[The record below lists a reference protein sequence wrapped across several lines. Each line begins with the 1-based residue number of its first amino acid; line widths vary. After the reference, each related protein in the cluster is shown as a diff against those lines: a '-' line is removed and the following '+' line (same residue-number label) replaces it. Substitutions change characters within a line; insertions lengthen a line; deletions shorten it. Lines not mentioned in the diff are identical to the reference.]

1 MSPVKIA
8 VLVSGSGSNLQTIID
23 HIEDKKINGEIAVVV
38 SNRSGAYGLERA
50 NSHNIEGIFISAKG
64 LDDEEYSRE
73 VVKVLKDRNVE
84 LVVLAGYLKIISP
97 YFVEEF
103 RNRIINIHPS
113 LIPSF
118 CGKGCYGLK
127 VHEKAVEYG
136 VKVSGATVHFVNEEA
151 DNGPII
157 IQKTV
162 EVDYEDTAESLQKK
176 VLKVEHEIL
185 PEAVRLFCD
194 NKLSVIGRKV
204 QITKI
209 IS

>member
-1 MSPVKIA
+1 MSPIKIA

-38 SNRSGAYGLERA
+38 SNRSAAYGLERA
-50 NSHNIEGIFISAKG
+50 KNHNIEGIFLSAKG

-73 VVKVLKDRNVE
+73 LVKIFKDRNIE
-84 LVVLAGYLKIISP
+84 LVVMAGYLKIISP

-103 RNRIINIHPS
+103 RDRIINIHPS

-118 CGKGCYGLK
+118 CGKGYYGMK

-136 VKVSGATVHFVNEEA
+136 VKVSGATVHFVDEEA

-162 EVDYEDTAESLQKK
+162 EVDYEDTAETLQKK

-185 PEAVRLFCD
+185 PEAVRLFCE
-194 NKLSVIGRKV
+194 NRLSVIGRKV
-204 QITKI
+204 QITR
-209 IS
+209 

>member
-1 MSPVKIA
+1 MSPVRIA

-23 HIEDKKINGEIAVVV
+23 HIEEKKINGEIVVVV
-38 SNRSGAYGLERA
+38 SNRSAAYGLERA
-50 NSHNIEGIFISAKG
+50 KNHNIEGIFLSSKG

-73 VVKVLKDRNVE
+73 IVKILKERNVD

-136 VKVSGATVHFVNEEA
+136 VKVSGATVHFVNEKA

-157 IQKTV
+157 IQRTV
-162 EVDYEDTAESLQKK
+162 EVDYEDTAETLQKK
-176 VLKVEHEIL
+176 VLEVEHVIL

-194 NKLSVIGRKV
+194 NKLSVKGRKV
-204 QITKI
+204 QIAE
-209 IS
+209 

>member
-23 HIEDKKINGEIAVVV
+23 HIEEKKINGEITVVV
-38 SNRSGAYGLERA
+38 SNRSGAFGLERA
-50 NSHNIEGIFISAKG
+50 KNHNIEGIFLSAKG
-64 LDDEEYSRE
+64 LDDDEYSRE
-73 VVKVLKDRNVE
+73 LVKILKDRNVE
-84 LVVLAGYLKIISP
+84 LVVMAGYLKIISP

-103 RNRIINIHPS
+103 KNRIINIHPS

-118 CGKGCYGLK
+118 CGKGYYGMK

-136 VKVSGATVHFVNEEA
+136 VKISGATVHFVNEEA

-185 PEAVRLFCD
+185 PEAVKMFCD

-204 QITKI
+204 QII
-209 IS
+209 

>member
-1 MSPVKIA
+1 MSPIKIA

-38 SNRSGAYGLERA
+38 SNRSAAYGLERA
-50 NSHNIEGIFISAKG
+50 KNHNIEGRFWSAKG

-73 VVKVLKDRNVE
+73 LVKIFKDRNIE
-84 LVVLAGYLKIISP
+84 LVVMAGYLKIISP

-103 RNRIINIHPS
+103 RDRIINIHPS

-118 CGKGCYGLK
+118 CGKGYYGMK

-162 EVDYEDTAESLQKK
+162 EVDYEDTAETLQKK

-185 PEAVRLFCD
+185 PEAVRLFCE
-194 NKLSVIGRKV
+194 NRLSVIGRKV
-204 QITKI
+204 QITR
-209 IS
+209 

>member
-23 HIEDKKINGEIAVVV
+23 HIEDDKIKGEIALVV
-38 SNRSGAYGLERA
+38 SNRSKAFGLERA
-50 NSHNIEGIFISAKG
+50 KNHNIEGVFLSGKG
-64 LDDEEYSRE
+64 LNDEEYNRE
-73 VVKVLKDRNVE
+73 LVKILKDRDVE

-118 CGKGCYGLK
+118 CGKGYYGLK
-127 VHEKAVEYG
+127 VHEAAVEYG
-136 VKVSGATVHFVNEEA
+136 VKISGATVHFVNEEA

-162 EVDYEDTAESLQKK
+162 EVDFEDTAETLQKK

-194 NKLSVIGRKV
+194 KKLSVRGRKV
-204 QITKI
+204 QIAK
-209 IS
+209 

>member
-23 HIEDKKINGEIAVVV
+23 HIEDNKIKGEIALVV
-38 SNRSGAYGLERA
+38 SNRSGAFGLERA
-50 NSHNIEGIFISAKG
+50 KNHNIEGVFLSGKG
-64 LDDEEYSRE
+64 LDDEEYNRE
-73 VVKVLKDRNVE
+73 LVKILKDRDVE

-113 LIPSF
+113 IIPSF
-118 CGKGCYGLK
+118 CGKGYYGLK
-127 VHEKAVEYG
+127 VHEAAVEYG
-136 VKVSGATVHFVNEEA
+136 VKISGATVHFVNEEA

-162 EVDYEDTAESLQKK
+162 EVDFEDTAETLQKK

-194 NKLSVIGRKV
+194 KTLSVRGRKV
-204 QITKI
+204 QIAK
-209 IS
+209 

>member
-1 MSPVKIA
+1 MSPVRIA

-38 SNRSGAYGLERA
+38 SNRSSAYGLERA
-50 NSHNIEGIFISAKG
+50 KKHNIEGIFLSAKG
-64 LDDEEYSRE
+64 LDDEAYSRE
-73 VVKVLKDRNVE
+73 IVKVLKERNVE

-162 EVDYEDTAESLQKK
+162 EVDYDDTAETLQKK

-204 QITKI
+204 QIAKI
-209 IS
+209 TS